1 MLSIVIQLPDRLV
14 ELAPGDEVSFGR
26 SRRAADIVLDDP
38 AVSRIAGRIRAV
50 AAYWTVSNL
59 SSRATYIV
67 ENPEGGGEFLKVA
80 PRRLD
85 MPVPF
90 EIARLV
96 LPTAGAPVSFTVFAP
111 EHAYQPEAEPVT
123 KAATKS
129 AFSLNESAKYFL
141 VLVALCEPRLR
152 DGASVVLPTV
162 PQIVERLR
170 ALESCRGLTRAA
182 VNFHIDYLARTKLR
196 VRDPEA
202 EGDAKADWQR
212 AALVA
217 TALRFDLVRDE
228 HLAMLPSRRPASSTP
243 SSVG

>member
-1 MLSIVIQLPDRLV
+1 MLSVVIQLPDRLI
-14 ELAPGDEVSFGR
+14 ELAPGDEVTFGR
-26 SRRAADIVLDDP
+26 SRSAADIVLDDP
-38 AVSRIAGRIRAV
+38 AISRVAGRIRAV

-67 ENPEGGGEFLKVA
+67 ENPEGGGEFLKVV

-96 LPTAGAPVSFTVFAP
+96 LPTAAAPVSFTVFAP
-111 EHAYQPEAEPVT
+111 EHAYQPEAELSR
-123 KAATKS
+123 KAATKP
-129 AFSLNESAKYFL
+129 AFSLSESAKYFL

-162 PQIVERLR
+162 SQIVERLHP
-170 ALESCRGLTRAA
+170 LESCRDLTRTA
-182 VNFHIDYLARTKLR
+182 VNFHIDYLARIKLR
-196 VRDPEA
+196 VRDPETD
-202 EGDAKADWQR
+202 GDARADWQR

-217 TALRFDLVRDE
+217 TAVRFNLVREE
-228 HLAMLPSRRPASSTP
+228 HLAMLPSRRSP
-243 SSVG
+243 S